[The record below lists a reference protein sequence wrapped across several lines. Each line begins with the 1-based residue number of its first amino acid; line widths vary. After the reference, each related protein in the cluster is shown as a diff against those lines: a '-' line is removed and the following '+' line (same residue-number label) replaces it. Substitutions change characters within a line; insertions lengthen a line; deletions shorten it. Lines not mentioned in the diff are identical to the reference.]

1 MRSKNRKQKNPTTGK
16 GKRWD
21 AILRRLPQRVD
32 LIGAEI
38 GVWQGKTS
46 CRLLA
51 ARPKL
56 KLIMVDPWIVPK
68 KGSSYHKSGDDNAK
82 KTQTQHNKDYRKTM
96 KKIAFAGN
104 RAQIMKMTSQKAAD
118 LIKDRSLDFVFVDG
132 NHSYE
137 GVKLDCIL
145 WIPKIK
151 RGGFI
156 CGHDF
161 SHPRLPGVSRAVNEL
176 FNPKEIK
183 LDVNRTWFVR
193 I

>member
-1 MRSKNRKQKNPTTGK
+1 MRPRRKRINPTTGK

-21 AILRRLPQRVD
+21 AILRRLPQD
-32 LIGAEI
+32 KELIGAEI

-46 CRLLA
+46 FRLLA

-68 KGSSYHKSGDDNAK
+68 KESTYYKTGDDNAR
-82 KTQTQHNKDYRKTM
+82 KTKQQHNKDYRTTM
-96 KKIAFAGN
+96 KKVAFAGN
-104 RAQIMKMTSQKAAD
+104 RAKIMKMSSQKAAE
-118 LIKDRSLDFVFVDG
+118 LVKEKSLDFVFIDG
-132 NHSYE
+132 DHSYA

-151 RGGFI
+151 KGGFI
-156 CGHDF
+156 CSHDYA
-161 SHPRLPGVSRAVNEL
+161 HPRLPGVKKAIDEL

-183 LDVNRTWFVR
+183 LDVNRTVFIRV
-193 I
+193 